1 MLADVRTPLELS
13 GKELDDYLERGWF
26 RAGRTIFHTN
36 FLHFDGKLYSA
47 LWLRIILRDLELSK
61 GQKKKINAAN
71 RFNFKIQPF
80 ELTDEKEQLYADY
93 KTGISFN
100 TASSLYQLLFDYQDI
115 IPFNTYEVAA
125 YDGNR
130 LIGLGIFDMG
140 KNAAAGIVS
149 FAHPDYKK
157 FSLGAVIILKKI
169 QFTKEQGLGF
179 FYPGYFAPGYPAF
192 DYKLT
197 FGKSCTEFYDLPT
210 EEWVSKLG
218 YEIWHD
224 SITFLYEKMNEVI
237 EGLAILDVPR
247 ELLIYDFF
255 DLNLTL
261 QFNGQELFDI
271 PLIVPIRQRHKY
283 QFDIISYDLI
293 LQEYQLIDCEV
304 VYYLPKA
311 TERPGHFNENILR
324 RKRLIKSAT
333 SIENLLNL
341 SRNS

>member
-1 MLADVRTPLELS
+1 IL
-13 GKELDDYLERGWF
+13 
-26 RAGRTIFHTN
+26 TN
-36 FLHFDGKLYSA
+36 F
-47 LWLRIILRDLELSK
+47 ELSK
-61 GQKKKINAAN
+61 SQQKKTTAAN
-71 RFNFKIQPF
+71 RFTFKVQPF
-80 ELTDEKEQLYADY
+80 KLTDEKEQLYADY

-115 IPFNTYEVAA
+115 IPLNTYEVAT

-130 LIGLGIFDMG
+130 LIGLGVFDLG

-157 FSLGAVIILKKI
+157 YSLGAVIILKKI
-169 QFTKEQGLGF
+169 QFAKEQGLGF
-179 FYPGYFAPGYPAF
+179 FYPGYFAPGYPAC

-197 FGKSCTEFYDLPT
+197 FGKSCTEFYNLPN
-210 EEWVSKLG
+210 EEWVSKLS
-218 YEIWHD
+218 YETWND
-224 SITFLYEKMNEVI
+224 SIALLYEKMNKVI
-237 EGLAILDVPR
+237 ECLEILDVPR

-261 QFNGQELFDI
+261 QFNGQQLFDI

-283 QFDIISYDLI
+283 QLDLITYDLI

-304 VYYLPKA
+304 VYYLPK
-311 TERPGHFNENILR
+311 TTDRPGHFNQNILR

-333 SIENLLNL
+333 TVEKLLNL
-341 SRNS
+341 DRST